1 MARFLRYFTAV
12 GDDYQKW
19 QEEEDTEE
27 EICPQFSSFRDTLK
41 WIFNS
46 NKFQIAVVC
55 LVILDALFV
64 FCELLMDLS
73 IVEADKERIVPQVF
87 HYLSIIILT
96 SFILE
101 LAGKLY
107 AFRLEFF
114 WHKFEVLDAVIVI
127 VSFILDIVYISRED
141 AFDGVGLLIL
151 LRLWRVARIING
163 ILMTVKSRQLKKE
176 TELKQVNSDLWHRVG
191 ELQGECTV
199 LTQEVERLRKLLQ
212 EHRINYQID

>member
-12 GDDYQKW
+12 GDSYQKW
-19 QEEEDTEE
+19 QEEEDAEE

-96 SFILE
+96 FFILE

-114 WHKFEVLDAVIVI
+114 WHKFEILDAVIVI